1 MIRKVLSDLADAMP
15 IHPIGI
21 ALVVP
26 RLRAKS

>member
-1 MIRKVLSDLADAMP
+1 MILKVLSDPSEAMP